1 MLLSRTAA
9 MMSGGQLPA
18 MARMVIGESHKF
30 PDLARIWHD
39 DVVAR
44 VIRMVSGIIA
54 RAQSRGGHAVQ

>member
-9 MMSGGQLPA
+9 MMSGGQLAA

-39 DVVAR
+39 DVVGR
-44 VIRMVSGIIA
+44 VIRMV
-54 RAQSRGGHAVQ
+54 